1 MRDQIASNWP
11 LWFVCV
17 VLGIAIILFVWD
29 RIRMDVVALL
39 VVLSLALTGIVSPEE
54 AIAGFGAS
62 IVVTIAAL
70 FVVGE
75 GLYRSG
81 VAASVGNWILRMG
94 GVNETR
100 LLWLLMPAVGLLSAF
115 MSSTGAVA
123 LFIPVVLSI
132 ARKSGMSV
140 PRLMM
145 PLAFSALIGGM
156 LTLIGTP
163 PNIVA
168 SGILEK
174 SGHAPFG
181 FFDFTP
187 IGLVILLV
195 AMVYLP
201 LAVRALIPAGET
213 RDPENTHPALSDF
226 TEKYGI
232 GGLLH
237 KLQVSGESTLIGR
250 TVVEAELRTRF
261 NVTVFGIQRRG
272 QILSSLMPVLTETT
286 FHAHDVL
293 LVYGEAAA
301 VANLCGERGLISS
314 EFTDAELQRMRN
326 EFGVAE
332 VMLRPSSRL
341 IGQTIKEGR
350 FRERFQLSV
359 VGVRRGGQAL
369 HAGFNAEPLAYGD
382 TLLLAGGWRYLEQL
396 ERYRDFVVLETPA
409 EMTDVPSRSETAPR
423 ALLIL
428 AVMVLAM
435 VSGALSGTI
444 ATLSAAV
451 LMILTGCVRL
461 EEAYH
466 SLNARSLVLIAGM
479 LPLATAMQKTG
490 AVDLICSTLVTWL
503 GDSSPLILCAS
514 FFVLTSLL
522 SQVMSNTATTV
533 LIAPIAIATAV
544 SLGVDPAGLMMSVA
558 IAASTAFATP
568 IASPVNT
575 LVVAPG
581 NYRFTDFV
589 KVGLPLQLL
598 AMAVTLSLVSW
609 LFPP

>member
-1 MRDQIASNWP
+1 MKDQLLSQWP
-11 LWFVCV
+11 LWFVSG
-17 VLGIAIILFVWD
+17 VLIIAIILFIWD

-39 VVLSLALTGIVSPEE
+39 VVLSLALTGIVTPDE

-81 VAASVGNWILRMG
+81 VAAAVGSWIVRIG

-100 LLWLLMPAVGLLSAF
+100 LLWLLMPAVGMLSAF

-174 SGHAPFG
+174 SGHTPFG

-195 AMVYLP
+195 GMVYLP
-201 LAVRALIPAGET
+201 FAVRVFIPAGET
-213 RDPENTHPALSDF
+213 RDPENTHPPLSDF
-226 TEKYGI
+226 SEKYAV

-237 KLQVSGESTLIGR
+237 RLQVSRESSLVGR
-250 TVVEAELRTRF
+250 TVVETELRTRYD
-261 NVTVFGIQRRG
+261 VTVFGILRRG
-272 QILSSLMPVLTETT
+272 QILNSLMPVLSETT
-286 FHAHDVL
+286 FHPHDVL
-293 LVYGEAAA
+293 LVYGESGAIAT
-301 VANLCGERGLISS
+301 LCGEAGLISS
-314 EFTDAELQRMRN
+314 EFTDAELRRMRN
-326 EFGVAE
+326 EFGLAE

-350 FRERFQLSV
+350 FRERFNLSV
-359 VGVRRGGQAL
+359 VGVRRAGQPL
-369 HAGFNAEPLAYGD
+369 HAAFNTEPLAYGD

-409 EMTDVPSRSETAPR
+409 EMTDVPSRPETAPR

-428 AVMVLAM
+428 AAMVLAM
-435 VSGALSGTI
+435 VSGVVNGAL
-444 ATLSAAV
+444 ATLTAAV

-490 AVDLICSTLVTWL
+490 AVDLICSTLVGWL
-503 GDSSPLILCAS
+503 GDSSPLVLCAS

-533 LIAPIAIATAV
+533 LVAPIAIATAV
-544 SLGVDPAGLMMSVA
+544 TLGVNPAGLMMSVA

-581 NYRFTDFV
+581 NYRFIDFV

-598 AMAVTLSLVSW
+598 AMGVTLSLVSW
-609 LFPP
+609 LFPL